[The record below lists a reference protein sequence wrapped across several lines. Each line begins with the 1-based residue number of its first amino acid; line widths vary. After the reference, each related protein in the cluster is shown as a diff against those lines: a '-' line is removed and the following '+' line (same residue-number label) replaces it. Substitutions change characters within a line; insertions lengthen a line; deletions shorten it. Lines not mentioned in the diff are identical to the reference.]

1 MLLLGLD
8 TATAVTTVAL
18 VRSGSGA
25 PDAVLAERSHVE
37 PRRHGEVLPVQINEV
52 LHAAHMAPTDLDA
65 IAVGVGPGAFTGLRV
80 GLATAQAL
88 GQALQIPVHGVSTL
102 DVLAYDTGRTEGF
115 AVVTDARRREFFW
128 ATYADYESRSTAP
141 AVGSAVVA
149 CDALLG
155 LTVICPPATPAI
167 DGLDLVAGDQP
178 SGSALCRL
186 VIARLARGEVL
197 DGPAPLY
204 LRRPD
209 VTPSS
214 GPKSVLS

>member
-8 TATAVTTVAL
+8 TATAATTVAL
-18 VRSGSGA
+18 VRSGSGV
-25 PDAVLAERSHVE
+25 PDEVLAQRSHVD

-52 LHAAHMAPTDLDA
+52 LHAAHMTPTDLDA
-65 IAVGVGPGAFTGLRV
+65 IAVGIGPGAFTGLRV

-88 GQALQIPVHGVSTL
+88 GQALQIPVHGVCTL

-115 AVVTDARRREFFW
+115 AIVTDARRREFFW
-128 ATYADYESRSTAP
+128 ATYAGHESRSTAP
-141 AVGSAVVA
+141 IVGSPAVA
-149 CDALLG
+149 RNALLG
-155 LTVICPPATPAI
+155 LTVICPQGTPAI
-167 DGLDLVAGDQP
+167 DGLNPVIGARP
-178 SGSALCRL
+178 SASALCRL
-186 VIARLARGEVL
+186 VLARLARGEAL
-197 DGPAPLY
+197 DGPVPLY